1 MRDLMPEELRRR
13 LFARPQLLHGV
24 CVPEFTVFRDP
35 MNFDRIVN
43 VIEWVGVEHYEI
55 GEFAD
60 FDGAQVR
67 RKSELLGG
75 QQRRGTER
83 LHRSHR
89 KVTLRGPSPAIA
101 HSSQCGP
108 SPCSW
113 PCAPSDTL
121 PPARKTSAAPCATMG
136 NQYSVG
142 QIQGWRRAMRSS
154 ESWGTKRLSFASSCG
169 LAVCQ

>member
-1 MRDLMPEELRRR
+1 MWLGTLRCATHVTSGGRLLEPLFWRPPPEWRGSYCLSHPPFSPSMRDLMPEELRRR
-13 LFARPQLLHGV
+13 LFARPQLFHGV

-60 FDGAQVR
+60 LDGAQVR

-75 QQRRGTER
+75 QQRRGTQR

-89 KVTLRGPSPAIA
+89 KVTLRRPVTRHSP
-101 HSSQCGP
+101 QFP
-108 SPCSW
+108 
-113 PCAPSDTL
+113 
-121 PPARKTSAAPCATMG
+121 
-136 NQYSVG
+136 
-142 QIQGWRRAMRSS
+142 MRP
-154 ESWGTKRLSFASSCG
+154 KPL
-169 LAVCQ
+169 